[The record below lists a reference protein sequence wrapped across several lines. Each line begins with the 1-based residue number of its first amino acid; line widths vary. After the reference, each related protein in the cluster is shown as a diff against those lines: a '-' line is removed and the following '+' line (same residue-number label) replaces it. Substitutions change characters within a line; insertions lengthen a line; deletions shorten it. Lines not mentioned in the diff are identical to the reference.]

1 MKAAVLLATLPLL
14 AAATVSTP
22 EQKELPVERIAADEQ
37 YEQPLEKRQSG
48 CLAQCTGSVGC
59 DALWG
64 CVWEKCQVSIR
75 SLWRSAVTAECELT
89 SPRAPTGTTP

>member
-22 EQKELPVERIAADEQ
+22 YPPTASSTCNLANKQ

-48 CLAQCTGSVGC
+48 CLAQCNGSIGC

-64 CVWEKCQVSIR
+64 CVWEKCQVSTHQR
-75 SLWRSAVTAECELT
+75 SFVAIGSDC
-89 SPRAPTGTTP
+89 GM

>member
-14 AAATVSTP
+14 AAATVSTLYP
-22 EQKELPVERIAADEQ
+22 ATAALSCNLANKQ

-64 CVWEKCQVSIR
+64 CVWEKCQVSTQQRPFVAI
-75 SLWRSAVTAECELT
+75 AGDC
-89 SPRAPTGTTP
+89 GM